1 MKSAPQRPI
10 FVSVNIKQKFMKLI
24 LRLGLILFTGFISIS
39 TASAQLYGT
48 ADTNAPELRVPTSV
62 KPAFDYWMRDT
73 WATLGPDGYYY
84 ITGTTSTPDRYFP
97 GQRHCWDWND
107 GLYLWRSKDM
117 KSWEARG
124 QYGRWKKTEPGKRS
138 RKYIKQ
144 ERNIRRNPST
154 VIRWTTASMQCGL
167 RKCIISKAR
176 RTGLSLPA

>member
-107 GLYLWRSKDM
+107 GLYLVAFQRYEVLGSQRTNMVD
-117 KSWEARG
+117 
-124 QYGRWKKTEPGKRS
+124 GKR
-138 RKYIKQ
+138 
-144 ERNIRRNPST
+144 RNLAKEAESI
-154 VIRWTTASMQCGL
+154 
-167 RKCIISKAR
+167 
-176 RTGLSLPA
+176 

>member
-10 FVSVNIKQKFMKLI
+10 FVSVNIKQKYMKLI

-84 ITGTTSTPDRYFP
+84 ITGTTSTPTVTFRDRDIA
-97 GQRHCWDWND
+97 GT
-107 GLYLWRSKDM
+107 G
-117 KSWEARG
+117 
-124 QYGRWKKTEPGKRS
+124 T
-138 RKYIKQ
+138 
-144 ERNIRRNPST
+144 T
-154 VIRWTTASMQCGL
+154 VCTCGVP
-167 RKCIISKAR
+167 KI
-176 RTGLSLPA
+176 

>member
-84 ITGTTSTPDRYFP
+84 ITGTTEALLGLERRFVLVAFQRYEVL
-97 GQRHCWDWND
+97 GSQRTNMVD
-107 GLYLWRSKDM
+107 
-117 KSWEARG
+117 
-124 QYGRWKKTEPGKRS
+124 GKR
-138 RKYIKQ
+138 
-144 ERNIRRNPST
+144 RNLAKEAESI
-154 VIRWTTASMQCGL
+154 
-167 RKCIISKAR
+167 
-176 RTGLSLPA
+176 

>member
-10 FVSVNIKQKFMKLI
+10 FVSVNIKQKYMKLI

-97 GQRHCWDWND
+97 GHEALLGLERRIVPVAFQRYEVLGSQRTNMVD
-107 GLYLWRSKDM
+107 
-117 KSWEARG
+117 
-124 QYGRWKKTEPGKRS
+124 GKR
-138 RKYIKQ
+138 
-144 ERNIRRNPST
+144 RNLAKETESI
-154 VIRWTTASMQCGL
+154 
-167 RKCIISKAR
+167 
-176 RTGLSLPA
+176 

>member
-1 MKSAPQRPI
+1 
-10 FVSVNIKQKFMKLI
+10 MKLI

-84 ITGTTSTPDRYFP
+84 ISRNHLYSRSLLSGTEALLGLERRFVPVAFQRYEVL
-97 GQRHCWDWND
+97 GSQRD
-107 GLYLWRSKDM
+107 K
-117 KSWEARG
+117 
-124 QYGRWKKTEPGKRS
+124 YGRWKKTEPGKRN

-154 VIRWTTASMQCGL
+154 VIRWTTAFMQCGL

>member
-10 FVSVNIKQKFMKLI
+10 FVSVNIKQKYMKLI

-107 GLYLWRSKDM
+107 GLYLVAFQRYEVLGSQRTNMVD
-117 KSWEARG
+117 G
-124 QYGRWKKTEPGKRS
+124 KKTEPGKKS
-138 RKYIKQ
+138 RK
-144 ERNIRRNPST
+144 
-154 VIRWTTASMQCGL
+154 
-167 RKCIISKAR
+167 
-176 RTGLSLPA
+176 

>member
-10 FVSVNIKQKFMKLI
+10 FVSVNIKQKYMKLI

-124 QYGRWKKTEPGKRS
+124 QIWSIFSYG
-138 RKYIKQ
+138 
-144 ERNIRRNPST
+144 PSGFP
-154 VIRWTTASMQCGL
+154 VLL
-167 RKCIISKAR
+167 RKIKEP
-176 RTGLSLPA
+176 LPPADSFMQATINQFFALLI

>member
-10 FVSVNIKQKFMKLI
+10 FVSVNIKQKYMKLI

-124 QYGRWKKTEPGKRS
+124 QIWSMEKDGTWQKKPKVY
-138 RKYIKQ
+138 KA
-144 ERNIRRNPST
+144 ERNIRRNLST
-154 VIRWTTASMQCGL
+154 VIRWTTAFMQCGL
-167 RKCIISKAR
+167 RKCIISKVR

>member
-1 MKSAPQRPI
+1 
-10 FVSVNIKQKFMKLI
+10 MKLI

-62 KPAFDYWMRDT
+62 KPAFDYWMWDT

-84 ITGTTSTPDRYFP
+84 ITGTTSTPTVLFRDR
-97 GQRHCWDWND
+97 GIAGDWND
-107 GLYLWRSKDM
+107 GLYLLAFQRYEVLGS
-117 KSWEARG
+117 RG
-124 QYGRWKKTEPGKRS
+124 KIWSMEERRNLAKE

-176 RTGLSLPA
+176 RMVYRCLHE

>member
-73 WATLGPDGYYY
+73 WATLGPDGF
-84 ITGTTSTPDRYFP
+84 IISQERPLPPTVTFRDRDIAGTGTTVCT
-97 GQRHCWDWND
+97 
-107 GLYLWRSKDM
+107 
-117 KSWEARG
+117 
-124 QYGRWKKTEPGKRS
+124 
-138 RKYIKQ
+138 
-144 ERNIRRNPST
+144 
-154 VIRWTTASMQCGL
+154 CGVP
-167 RKCIISKAR
+167 KI
-176 RTGLSLPA
+176 

>member
-1 MKSAPQRPI
+1 MKSAPATAYFCIRKHKTEI
-10 FVSVNIKQKFMKLI
+10 YEIDFAIRIDLVYRIYFHLY
-24 LRLGLILFTGFISIS
+24 SIS
-39 TASAQLYGT
+39 TVIWNGRY
-48 ADTNAPELRVPTSV
+48 NAPELRVPTSV

-84 ITGTTSTPDRYFP
+84 ITGTTSTPRPLLSGTEALLGLERRFVLVAFQRYEVL
-97 GQRHCWDWND
+97 GT
-107 GLYLWRSKDM
+107 
-117 KSWEARG
+117 RG
-124 QYGRWKKTEPGKRS
+124 QIWSMEKTEPGKRS
-138 RKYIKQ
+138 RKYMKQ

>member
-1 MKSAPQRPI
+1 
-10 FVSVNIKQKFMKLI
+10 MKLI
-24 LRLGLILFTGFISIS
+24 GRLGLILLTGFISIC

-48 ADTNAPELRVPTSV
+48 ANTNAPELRVPKSV

-117 KSWEARG
+117 K
-124 QYGRWKKTEPGKRS
+124 TEPGKRN

-154 VIRWTTASMQCGL
+154 VIRWTTAFMQCGL